1 MQEAIIDGFP
11 QADIS
16 VSLVWIRMLPLD
28 NKATARYRAL
38 NLRDARIRHFFD
50 PHKRVGKAVAQAFGA
65 PGKVAWDMYMFFPAG
80 VEWVSLPPLPAVYAH
95 QLTDGWIDPARCFR
109 GDELTKELNRLMNLQ
124 LSP

>member
-38 NLRDARIRHFFD
+38 NLRDPRIRHFFD

-65 PGKVAWDMYMFFPAG
+65 PGKVAWDMYMFFSAG
-80 VEWVSLPPLPAVYAH
+80 VEWVSLPPLPAVYVH
-95 QLTDGWIDPARCFR
+95 QLTDGWVDPTRCFR
-109 GDELTKELNRLMNLQ
+109 GEALAKELSNLMSQ
-124 LSP
+124 F